1 MTNMSNLRLWA
12 ALVLA
17 LAAALDV
24 SAAAFS
30 SYRETNQIAVT
41 DKFLLSGTNRASG
54 ARQITATASNILE
67 SMKSFPNWPASGAG
81 DVTTAQLNTASN
93 TLNSALV
100 ANDTTTSNAL
110 RSAFIANDTT
120 TSNGIVSLYGPQ
132 VAGLT
137 NIALGKVDESSGVS
151 TNQTLYGA
159 GLIGPTVF
167 DEIWHF
173 TVDGSGFLI
182 VSNLL
187 DYKAFRIDDTAD
199 VEFFQVIRATNAVLI
214 TPTIDNANITATSAR
229 LNGATASRVAIFNG
243 SKDLTNSAAVDT
255 TELEYLDGVTS
266 AIQTQ
271 LNAKAG
277 TNANQTFNANRIE
290 VGTLSVTNSA
300 TFGSSPTATIASA
313 PTNNVTTTNLLGT
326 IHQTAAATLTWDGT
340 QGRRYAVTN
349 RIGAATTVVV
359 TNFVG
364 ANNIRGKIL
373 GEASGGSSRV
383 VTFVFTTGTLVANL
397 NDVSAALAAASY
409 SETLTNGN
417 AIEFDADFDQLNG
430 TNVASVVTRQFKF

>member
-1 MTNMSNLRLWA
+1 MTNMSNLRTFA
-12 ALVLA
+12 ALALA
-17 LAAALDV
+17 LAAAFDV

-30 SYRETNQIAVT
+30 SYRETNQITTT

-54 ARQITATASNILE
+54 SRQITATASNILE
-67 SMKSFPNWPASGAG
+67 SMKTFPNWPATGAG

-100 ANDTTTSNAL
+100 ANDTTTSNSL

-151 TNQTLYGA
+151 TNQVLWSTGGLEWNTKDVRDANTLLRVGDMTETYTDFGDA
-159 GLIGPTVF
+159 DLV
-167 DEIWHF
+167 
-173 TVDGSGFLI
+173 
-182 VSNLL
+182 VSNAVISFVNAKTNFVNVNVSEGLTT
-187 DYKAFRIDDTAD
+187 RTA
-199 VEFFQVIRATNAVLI
+199 V
-214 TPTIDNANITATSAR
+214 ATSAR
-229 LNGATASRVAIFNG
+229 LNGATASRVAIFNS

-277 TNANQTFNANRIE
+277 TNANGTFNANRIE

-300 TFGSSPTATIASA
+300 TFGSSPTVTISQA

-364 ANNIRGKIL
+364 ANSIRGKIL

-397 NDVSAALAAASY
+397 NDFSAALAAASY